1 MQICDVHIH
10 EAAEFF
16 TESGFDPD
24 AMAVYLHELKQLK
37 GLDNEQLDIHVIN
50 VAHLAV
56 QGAARHRKRKTRKY
70 LESLL

>member
-37 GLDNEQLDIHVIN
+37 GWDNE
-50 VAHLAV
+50 
-56 QGAARHRKRKTRKY
+56 
-70 LESLL
+70 